1 MMHAGRLCVI
11 ASALALATAC
21 DGRRAGTVRATID
34 MRCRSNA
41 DCPAGFACANEF
53 EHGPPITLCESEDP
67 DVVCP
72 PGYDTK
78 VRYGQRF
85 CRPHRT
91 GGAPLGP
98 GTVAATARRPLASG
112 AGESRAAR

>member
-11 ASALALATAC
+11 ASALALAVAC
-21 DGRRAGTVRATID
+21 DGRRGSTVRATID

-41 DCPAGFACANEF
+41 DCPSGFACANEI

-67 DVVCP
+67 AVVCP
-72 PGYDTK
+72 PGYVTK

-85 CRPHRT
+85 CTPPR
-91 GGAPLGP
+91 
-98 GTVAATARRPLASG
+98 GTSSRSAWARWPRPL
-112 AGESRAAR
+112 ERP